1 VGSSS
6 AGNSAPMKPMAP
18 AVTPVITPLIKPM
31 S

>member
-1 VGSSS
+1 MKM
-6 AGNSAPMKPMAP
+6 AAPMKPMAP

>member
-1 VGSSS
+1 MMSS
-6 AGNSAPMKPMAP
+6 PMKPMAP

>member
-1 VGSSS
+1 MASP
-6 AGNSAPMKPMAP
+6 APMKPMAP

>member
-1 VGSSS
+1 MSS
-6 AGNSAPMKPMAP
+6 ASPTKPMAP

>member
-1 VGSSS
+1 MST
-6 AGNSAPMKPMAP
+6 AAAPMKPMAP

>member
-1 VGSSS
+1 MK
-6 AGNSAPMKPMAP
+6 AAAPMKPMAP

>member
-1 VGSSS
+1 MS
-6 AGNSAPMKPMAP
+6 AEPSRPMAP

>member
-1 VGSSS
+1 MTQ
-6 AGNSAPMKPMAP
+6 AAPRPMAP

>member
-1 VGSSS
+1 M
-6 AGNSAPMKPMAP
+6 AEPAPMKPMAP

>member
-1 VGSSS
+1 MK
-6 AGNSAPMKPMAP
+6 AEAPAPMRPMAP

>member
-1 VGSSS
+1 MGESSS
-6 AGNSAPMKPMAP
+6 SPMKPTAP

>member
-1 VGSSS
+1 MS
-6 AGNSAPMKPMAP
+6 AAAPMKPMAP

>member
-1 VGSSS
+1 MP
-6 AGNSAPMKPMAP
+6 AAPQRPMAP

>member
-1 VGSSS
+1 MST
-6 AGNSAPMKPMAP
+6 AAPMKPMAP

>member
-1 VGSSS
+1 MK
-6 AGNSAPMKPMAP
+6 AEAPMKPMAP

>member
-1 VGSSS
+1 MASSS
-6 AGNSAPMKPMAP
+6 AGSMAPMKPMAP

>member
-1 VGSSS
+1 MSSS
-6 AGNSAPMKPMAP
+6 PMKPMAP

>member
-1 VGSSS
+1 MTS
-6 AGNSAPMKPMAP
+6 AAPMKPMAP

>member
-1 VGSSS
+1 MK
-6 AGNSAPMKPMAP
+6 AMAPMKPMAP

>member
-1 VGSSS
+1 MMK
-6 AGNSAPMKPMAP
+6 AAPMKPMAP

>member
-1 VGSSS
+1 MGDSSS
-6 AGNSAPMKPMAP
+6 SSMRPSAP

>member
-1 VGSSS
+1 MS
-6 AGNSAPMKPMAP
+6 SAPMRPMAP

>member
-1 VGSSS
+1 MGESSSS
-6 AGNSAPMKPMAP
+6 AMRPSAP

>member
-1 VGSSS
+1 M
-6 AGNSAPMKPMAP
+6 AAPMKPMAP

>member
-1 VGSSS
+1 MSE
-6 AGNSAPMKPMAP
+6 AAPMKPMAP

>member
-1 VGSSS
+1 MSSS
-6 AGNSAPMKPMAP
+6 SPMKPMAP

>member
-1 VGSSS
+1 MTQ
-6 AGNSAPMKPMAP
+6 AAPMKPMAP

>member
-1 VGSSS
+1 MS
-6 AGNSAPMKPMAP
+6 SAPMKPMAP

>member
-1 VGSSS
+1 M
-6 AGNSAPMKPMAP
+6 AAAPMRPMAP

>member
-1 VGSSS
+1 VKS
-6 AGNSAPMKPMAP
+6 AAPMKPMAP

>member
-1 VGSSS
+1 MMK
-6 AGNSAPMKPMAP
+6 AAAPMKPMAP